1 MVTADKL
8 AAIRTKAEALA
19 GQGLGEDAD
28 TLVGLAAHAACAY
41 CQRTDIP
48 EEMEQAVAALVV
60 SGALGGEGNVKSVT
74 RGDTSIAYAVDSGA
88 SGGVWDRLAPFR
100 RLGRLRREG

>member
-1 MVTADKL
+1 MVTADKVK
-8 AAIRTKAEALA
+8 AIREKAEVLA
-19 GQGLGEDAD
+19 GQSLGEDAD
-28 TLVGLAAHAACAY
+28 VLVGLAAHAACAY

-74 RGDTSIAYAVDSGA
+74 RGDTSIAYAVNSGA

-100 RLGRLRREG
+100 RLARLRQEG